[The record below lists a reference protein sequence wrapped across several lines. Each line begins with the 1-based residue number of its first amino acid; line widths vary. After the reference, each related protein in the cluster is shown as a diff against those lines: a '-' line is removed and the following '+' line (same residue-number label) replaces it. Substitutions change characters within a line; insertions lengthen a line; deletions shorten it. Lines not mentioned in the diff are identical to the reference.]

1 MDLKFILTLLAVY
14 FIFINILSAGLTVV
28 DKKNAIRNKCRVPEK
43 TLMTI
48 GFFGGAFAEYFVM
61 KKMHHKTLH
70 KKFMIGLPIE
80 IFINII
86 LIILIIFKVAK

>member
-1 MDLKFILTLLAVY
+1 MHLKFILTLLAVY
-14 FIFINILSAGLTVV
+14 FIFINILSASLTVV
-28 DKKNAIRNKCRVPEK
+28 DKKNAVRNKRRIPEK
-43 TLMTI
+43 TLMAI
-48 GFFGGAFAEYFVM
+48 GFFGGAVAEYFVM
-61 KKMHHKTLH
+61 KKIHHKTLQ